1 MIAISNFKDLTG
13 QKFGRLTVL
22 DRLHNYHEKNAC
34 WLCVCECGNLAKV
47 NTPNLRSGRT
57 MSCGCLRKEVN
68 TKHGKYNTR
77 LYDIWASMKKRCY
90 YHKHKNY
97 KFYGGRGVKV
107 YDEWRNNFQ
116 TFYDWAMN
124 NGYKSNLTI
133 DRIDVNG
140 NYEPNNCRWVT
151 MKQQSRNTRRNRYFT
166 YNGETHC
173 ISEWCEILG
182 LNYNTINGR
191 LRRKLTI
198 EEALELN
205 ERGHV
210 V

>member
-77 LYDIWASMKKRCY
+77 LYDI
-90 YHKHKNY
+90 
-97 KFYGGRGVKV
+97 
-107 YDEWRNNFQ
+107 
-116 TFYDWAMN
+116 WAMN